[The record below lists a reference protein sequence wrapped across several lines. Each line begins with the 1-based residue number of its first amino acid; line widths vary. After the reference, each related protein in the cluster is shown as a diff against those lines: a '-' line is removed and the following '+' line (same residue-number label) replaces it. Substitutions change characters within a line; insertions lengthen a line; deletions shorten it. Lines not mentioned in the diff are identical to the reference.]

1 MLNWIA
7 VFVGGGLGSCCR
19 YGLSQY
25 LDSSSFPWATLLANG
40 LACLVLG
47 LITGYSSRQGWAAPW
62 KLLGAT
68 GFCGGFS
75 TFSTF
80 SGEVI
85 ALAGKNLPW
94 TSLGYLCISLVIGML
109 ALYIGLFLSSNP
121 SLQ

>member
-7 VFVGGGLGSCCR
+7 VFIGGGLGSGCR

-25 LDSSSFPWATLLANG
+25 ISSSTFPWATLAANG

-47 LITGYSSRQGWAAPW
+47 LVTGYSSRYGWSAPW
-62 KLLGAT
+62 KLLAAT

-80 SGEVI
+80 SGEAFV
-85 ALAGKNLPW
+85 LAEEGLHW
-94 TSLGYLCISLVIGML
+94 SALGYVFISLLIGL
-109 ALYIGLFLSSNP
+109 SALYIGLFLSSNNN
-121 SLQ
+121 L